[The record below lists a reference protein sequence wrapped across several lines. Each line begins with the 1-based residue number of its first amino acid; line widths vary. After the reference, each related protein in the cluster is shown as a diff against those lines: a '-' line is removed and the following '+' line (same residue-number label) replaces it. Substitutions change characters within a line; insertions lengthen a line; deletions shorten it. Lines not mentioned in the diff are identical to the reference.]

1 MPGRGEVCKR
11 YLVVFFLL
19 RSFVYL
25 YVERNN
31 FAKHRTESHLE
42 SCWSRRSWLSF
53 VAILSE
59 DYMKCDDKIPGQHI
73 SKIRHQDSMS
83 LCAIN
88 PSPLLSVTQLWIVL
102 SSHQQAPTPVR
113 VPLEGVSR
121 CPALCSPTGVGRQQN
136 PERKKYRNLE
146 IGWARLC
153 CSQKHG
159 FLLFSEL
166 IDAAWNWND
175 ASATGASI

>member
-102 SSHQQAPTPVR
+102 FVPSTSAHSSSCPTRRSVK
-113 VPLEGVSR
+113 VPRSLQPYRSG
-121 CPALCSPTGVGRQQN
+121 SPTKPRT
-136 PERKKYRNLE
+136 KE
-146 IGWARLC
+146 I
-153 CSQKHG
+153 QKLG
-159 FLLFSEL
+159 DRMGTTVLLSKTWLFA
-166 IDAAWNWND
+166 IF
-175 ASATGASI
+175 